1 MKFCFCVESYNH
13 QVKLYKQLGNNN
25 YKNNGKL
32 KMQNPIINSPYLEP
46 TKHFKADER
55 GISDEIIE
63 IRRPSARYVSAMP
76 RTRKRD
82 RQLSMNLAEGAFSA
96 EMQED
101 NEFINKI
108 RFLIG
113 EWRKKEYPGITKTSR
128 DLLNYWQDENRENKL
143 FFCQIEAME
152 TLIYINEAAEK
163 SGETW
168 VLNDIRKAN
177 EEANPGLYRLAF
189 KMATGS
195 GKTVVMAMIIAYHT
209 LNKARYP
216 HDTRFTDA
224 FAIITPGIT
233 IRDRLNVLHPNDPQN
248 YYIKRDI
255 VSYQDFELL
264 QGAVVLVMNYHQMG
278 LRDNPRFQMGGTLK
292 ATGLVKEEAQKES
305 PNAMVNRAFKSLSN
319 KPRVLVINDE
329 AHHCYREKPNDEKL
343 SGDDRKEADENNEA
357 ARVWISGLEA
367 LSKKMNINAIV
378 DLSATPYFLRGS
390 GYEEGTL
397 FPWTV
402 SDFSLLDALECGVV
416 KIPRLPVESNT
427 IKQTEMPEFRRLW
440 DHISDDPHMPKK
452 GLKKGTKEEGYDL
465 NTIILPTKLQEA
477 LEALYGSYETYYKDY
492 LEYKKKNPAVMPPVM
507 IVVCN
512 NTTVSKMVYRW
523 IAGYEVETPT
533 RLSVEKGNLPI
544 FRNENGVNMLE
555 KPNTLI
561 VDSAQLES
569 GEQIDADFKKS
580 FAKEIEDFHKE
591 YRRRFQGRDEPS
603 DEELLREVM
612 NTVGKPGKLGE
623 NIKCVVSVSMLTE
636 GWDVNT
642 VTHILGVR
650 AFTTQLLCEQVVGR
664 ALRRVDYNAEI
675 DPADGVEK
683 FSAEYAEVYGVPF
696 NFLKAES
703 GGPKP
708 PPKFVHRVHAL
719 EGREKYEITF
729 PRLEGYR
736 YELDERK
743 LGAAFTEESKTI
755 IENEP
760 TRTISEGAI
769 GEEVILDMGRIK
781 EMREGEVS
789 AKLAEAMLKKY
800 YRDGDGE
807 MKYWLYPQIKR
818 IVDEYMRTQVRL
830 KDNMVIGYLL
840 VGKYLSGALTKIQ
853 GGIIKRN
860 IDQQEAGQKR
870 LLPILAP
877 FDALGS
883 TRYVDF
889 QTTKEVSETVK
900 SHVNYVVADTAEWEQ
915 GVAKRLEEMPE
926 ALRYVKNHNL
936 GFTIPYEHQ
945 GISRQY
951 IPDFIAVLE
960 YPDRSLL
967 HLLIE
972 VTGKKDDKKGLK
984 VKTAREMW
992 IPAVNNSGKYGAWAM
1007 LEIQDIH
1014 ETQNLIRAGMER
1026 GFEDLNLG
1034 TLFDDGGNH
1043 ERRDHPVFFA
1053 RRE

>member
-1 MKFCFCVESYNH
+1 
-13 QVKLYKQLGNNN
+13 
-25 YKNNGKL
+25 
-32 KMQNPIINSPYLEP
+32 MQNPIINSPYIEP
-46 TKHFKADER
+46 QKHFKADER
-55 GISDEIIE
+55 GISDEIVE
-63 IRRPSARYVSAMP
+63 GRRPSARYVSAMP

-113 EWRKKEYPGITKTSR
+113 EWRRKEYPGITKTSR
-128 DLLNYWQDENRENKL
+128 DLLYYWQDENRENKL
-143 FFCQIEAME
+143 FFCQIEALE

-163 SGETW
+163 AGETR
-168 VLNDIRKAN
+168 VLNDLRKAN

-195 GKTVVMAMIIAYHT
+195 GKTVVMAMMIAYHT
-209 LNKARYP
+209 LNKVRYP
-216 HDTRFTDA
+216 QDTRFTDA

-255 VSYQDFELL
+255 VSHQDFEML

-278 LRDNPRFQMGGTLK
+278 LRDNQRFQMGGTLK
-292 ATGLVKEEAQKES
+292 ATGLIKEEAQKES
-305 PNAMVNRAFKSLSN
+305 PNAMIQRAFKSLSN
-319 KPRVLVINDE
+319 KSRILAINDE
-329 AHHCYREKPNDEKL
+329 AHHCYREKPTDEKL

-367 LSKKMNINAIV
+367 LTKKMNVNAIL

-427 IKQTEMPEFRRLW
+427 IKRTEMPEFRNLW

-452 GLKKGTKEEGYDL
+452 GLKKAGKEEGYDL
-465 NTIILPTKLQEA
+465 NVIVLPTKLQEA
-477 LEALYGSYETYYKDY
+477 LEALYGSYETYYKEY
-492 LEYKKKNPAVMPPVM
+492 EEYKKKNPAVMPPVM

-523 IAGYEVETPT
+523 IAGYEMETQT
-533 RLSVEKGNLPI
+533 AIRIEKGNLPI
-544 FRNENGVNMLE
+544 FRNEDGVNMIE

-569 GEQIDADFKKS
+569 GEQIDAEFKKS

-603 DEELLREVM
+603 DAELLREVM

-675 DPADGVEK
+675 DPEDGVEK

-696 NFLKAES
+696 NFLKAEAA
-703 GGPKP
+703 GVKQ

-719 EGREKYEITF
+719 EGREQYEIAF

-743 LGAAFTEESKTI
+743 LGATFTEESRTI

-769 GEEVILDMGRIK
+769 GEEVVLDMGRIK
-781 EMREGEVS
+781 DMREGEVS
-789 AKLAEAMLKKY
+789 AKLAESVLKKY

-807 MKYWLYPQIKR
+807 KKYWLYPQIKR
-818 IVDEYMRTQVRL
+818 IVDEYVGAQVRL

-840 VGKYLSGALTKIQ
+840 VGKYHSGALTKIQ
-853 GGIIKRN
+853 GGIIKHGV
-860 IDQQEAGQKR
+860 DQLEGGEKR

-883 TRYVDF
+883 TCYVDF
-889 QTTKEVSETVK
+889 LTTKPVSETVK

-926 ALRYVKNHNL
+926 VLAYVKNQNL
-936 GFTIPYEHQ
+936 GFTIPYEYQ
-945 GISRQY
+945 GVSRQY
-951 IPDFIAVLE
+951 IPDFIARL
-960 YPDRSLL
+960 DMSLRATAKQSPINGEIASSGKEQERPPRNDIL
-967 HLLIE
+967 NLLIE

-992 IPAVNNSGKYGAWAM
+992 IPAVNNAGKYGAWAM

-1014 ETQNLIRAGMER
+1014 ETMNLIRAGMER
-1026 GFEDLNLG
+1026 GFDNLMLG
-1034 TLFDDGGNH
+1034 TLFDNK
-1043 ERRDHPVFFA
+1043 
-1053 RRE
+1053 